1 VETVAGR
8 DDHLGAELDCSL
20 CDRAEPPPGLV
31 VARTAGPFD
40 SATLP
45 AGLRRDHRVGP
56 RTWGRIRVLRSA
68 VQLTMHTTPATD
80 TRLVAG
86 EEQHLPPGILHAV
99 RPVGDV
105 LVEVDFLTRPAPPDR

>member
-1 VETVAGR
+1 
-8 DDHLGAELDCSL
+8 
-20 CDRAEPPPGLV
+20 
-31 VARTAGPFD
+31 
-40 SATLP
+40 
-45 AGLRRDHRVGP
+45 
-56 RTWGRIRVLRSA
+56 
-68 VQLTMHTTPATD
+68 MHTTPATD